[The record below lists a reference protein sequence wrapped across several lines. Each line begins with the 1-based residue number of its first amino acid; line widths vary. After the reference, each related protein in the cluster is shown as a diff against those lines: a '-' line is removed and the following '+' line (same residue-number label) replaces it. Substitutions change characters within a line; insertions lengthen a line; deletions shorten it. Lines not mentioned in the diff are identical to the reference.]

1 MTMIP
6 LSEQRNSLDGTVHD
20 LVQFVAEETK
30 ARKHEVVF
38 PAPQSSLM
46 VDRYHSPP

>member
-6 LSEQRNSLDGTVHD
+6 LREQRNSLDGTAHD

-30 ARKHEVVF
+30 ARKH
-38 PAPQSSLM
+38 
-46 VDRYHSPP
+46 